1 MEIFRRAQL
10 VGRADFRPLE
20 AFVVAAALY
29 WVLTTVF
36 QFFQSKL
43 ERRLSK
49 GYVRSV
55 IKVTSQPGVEIR
67 EPSVDMPEGEPA

>member
-1 MEIFRRAQL
+1 
-10 VGRADFRPLE
+10 
-20 AFVVAAALY
+20 VAAALY

-36 QFFQSKL
+36 QYFQSKL

-49 GYVRSV
+49 GYVRSA

-67 EPSVDMPEGEPA
+67 EPAVDVPEGEPA